1 MVKFVNSYISYK
13 TMVCNEYNE
22 FAFIGRSNVGKSS
35 LINLLLNTKNLS
47 KVSSQPGKTQT
58 INQYLYDNLSIVDL
72 PGYGWAK
79 VPKSIKDKWEPMI
92 YDYLRYRENL
102 KMIFLLLD
110 SRLDIQ
116 KNDIKMLNFLN
127 DNNLGF
133 SIILTKI
140 DKIGTTILDQN
151 AHNIIDQIN
160 KIVNQDY
167 ELFTTSS
174 EKRIGREEIIKYLKS
189 FN

>member
-1 MVKFVNSYISYK
+1 MVKFVNSYISYRS
-13 TMVCNEYNE
+13 MIHDEYNE

-35 LINLLLNTKNLS
+35 LINLVLNTKNLS

-58 INQYLYDNLSIVDL
+58 INQYIYNNLSIVDL

-92 YDYLRYRENL
+92 YNYLRYRKNL

-116 KNDIKMLNFLN
+116 KNDITMLEFLN
-127 DNNLGF
+127 NNNLNF

-140 DKIGTTILDQN
+140 DKVGSTTLDQN
-151 AHNIIDQIN
+151 AHNIINQIN
-160 KIVNQDY
+160 QIANKDY

-174 EKRIGREEIIKYLKS
+174 EKKIGRDEIIKYLQS
-189 FN
+189 F